1 MDAARL
7 ILQNVELDG
16 LGPAD
21 VAVADGRVS
30 AVSRRPGSG
39 ELRPTVRDTV
49 VDARG
54 GALVH
59 GLADHHMHLHALAA
73 AMRSVDCGPP
83 SVRTAGALAAAVAG
97 APASADGWVRG
108 TNYHESVAGD
118 LTHDR
123 LDAME
128 RTQPVRVQH
137 RGGALW
143 VVNSAGLRA
152 LGLDPEDARAA
163 HYPPGVETDPATG
176 LPNGRLWRL
185 DDWLRSRVPGT
196 GLPDLAEVGRR
207 YASFGVT
214 SLVDATPDL
223 SEAATRHIADSVRA
237 GRLPQD
243 VTLLGG
249 PRDSGVWREFTERT
263 HYGAFKLLPPD
274 HDPWPYDELVARIRR
289 ARGDAEYAYSV
300 AVHCVTR
307 ESIVLTLAA
316 LAEVGPPRVGRDRIE
331 HGAVVPPD
339 LMPFL
344 AARRIHVVTQPGFI
358 AERGDA
364 YASDVDPA
372 DLPHL
377 YPYASLLRAGV
388 AVAPSSDAPFG
399 DPDPWH
405 IMRAARDRR
414 TPAGRVLG
422 PDERVG
428 TRTAFDGFRSRG
440 SRPSSLPGNPVEV
453 GHRADLCLLHTGL
466 DEALAAPHHSLVR
479 LTLCRGEVVHDA
491 S

>member
-1 MDAARL
+1 MTRL
-7 ILQNVELDG
+7 ILRNVELDG
-16 LGPAD
+16 VGPSD
-21 VAVADGRVS
+21 VVIADGRV
-30 AVSRRPGSG
+30 ADIVRPSGSG
-39 ELRPTVRDTV
+39 DLRPTIHDEV
-49 VDARG
+49 VDGRG

-83 SVRTAGALAAAVAG
+83 SVRTREALAEALAAA
-97 APASADGWVRG
+97 PATPDGWVRG

-118 LTHDR
+118 LTCER
-123 LDAME
+123 LDAIE
-128 RTQPVRVQH
+128 HTRPVRVQH

-143 VVNSAGLRA
+143 VVNSPGLRA
-152 LGLDPEDARAA
+152 LGLDPDDA
-163 HYPPGVETDPATG
+163 HGDPLPPGVETDPGTG

-185 DDWLRSRVPGT
+185 DDWLRSRLPGSDF
-196 GLPDLAEVGRR
+196 PDLAEVGRR

-223 SEAATRHIADSVRA
+223 SVAATRHIADSVRG

-243 VTLLGG
+243 VTVLGHE
-249 PRDSGVWREFTERT
+249 SGVWREFTDRV
-263 HYGAFKLLPPD
+263 HLGAFKLLPPD

-289 ARGDAEYAYSV
+289 ARGDRADTTSV
-300 AVHCVTR
+300 AIHCVTL
-307 ESIVLTLAA
+307 ESLVLALAA
-316 LAEVGPPRVGRDRIE
+316 LEEVGPPWVGRDRIE
-331 HGAVVPPD
+331 HGAVIPPD
-339 LMPFL
+339 LMPRL

-364 YASDVDPA
+364 YAADVDPA

-405 IMRAARDRR
+405 IMRAARDRT
-414 TPAGRVLG
+414 TPSGRVLG
-422 PDERVG
+422 PDERVDA
-428 TRTAFDGFRSRG
+428 RIAFDGFCSRG
-440 SRPSSLPGNPVEV
+440 SRPSSRPRIPLDV
-453 GHRADLCLLHTGL
+453 GHRADLCLLHTPL
-466 DEALAAPHHSLVR
+466 AAALAAPHHSVVR
-479 LTLCRGEVVHDA
+479 LTLCQGQVVHDA